1 MNGVYNDFDK
11 GTIQKHSVGRL
22 AVMYRKHVAPGYKRR
37 FKRASMD
44 HEIGTPT
51 EGYYRTFADT
61 MLKDLKQYKFNI
73 IKNWS
78 TYSPFQKSQI
88 RKVLAELGLTLAL
101 ATLGFILTQVLVDPD
116 DDKDD
121 PLKESYMYNFLL
133 YETIRM
139 RSETA
144 SYINPIDAIRIF
156 RSPSAMT
163 STVDRLIKFINQ
175 TLPWN
180 ITEEYKRESGVW
192 EKGDNK
198 AWAAFL
204 KLMGQSG
211 YNLDPAEATK
221 AFESS
226 FFK

>member
-1 MNGVYNDFDK
+1 
-11 GTIQKHSVGRL
+11 
-22 AVMYRKHVAPGYKRR
+22 
-37 FKRASMD
+37 MD

-61 MLKDLKQYKFNI
+61 MLLDLKQYKFNI

-88 RKVLAELGLTLAL
+88 RKALAEFGLIFGL
-101 ATLGFILTQVLVDPD
+101 ATLGFILTQILVDPD
-116 DDKDD
+116 DDND

-156 RSPSAMT
+156 RSPTAMT
-163 STVDRLIKFINQ
+163 STVDRLIKFVNQ

-180 ITEEYKRESGVW
+180 ITEEYKRDSGVW

-198 AWAAFL
+198 AWVAFL

-211 YNLDPAEATK
+211 YNFDPKEATK

-226 FFK
+226 FFR